1 MCVWIN
7 RNRELQSFS
16 LKCKFGVFLQL
27 QGRSAAL
34 GTSRCGALLACARE
48 TLALIR
54 LKKQTSS
61 LLWVHFL
68 CGGRRCSLER
78 GDCHNL
84 IRTRNQARVS
94 CNATMAPT
102 ARTLELGNCL
112 RAGGAGEPH
121 RRSTP
126 TPLVESTAASCV
138 ALKEPRNSFDV
149 C

>member
-7 RNRELQSFS
+7 INRELQSFS
-16 LKCKFGVFLQL
+16 LKCKFGVFLRL

-54 LKKQTSS
+54 LKKQTSL

-78 GDCHNL
+78 GDCHNFAFPATP
-84 IRTRNQARVS
+84 RWRRRRGRVQEG
-94 CNATMAPT
+94 
-102 ARTLELGNCL
+102 LESLTDVPRQPHWL
-112 RAGGAGEPH
+112 RARRLPVWRSKNLGTALMCVEPH
-121 RRSTP
+121 
-126 TPLVESTAASCV
+126 
-138 ALKEPRNSFDV
+138 
-149 C
+149 

>member
-1 MCVWIN
+1 MCVWIKI
-7 RNRELQSFS
+7 NRELQSLS
-16 LKCKFGVFLQL
+16 LKCKFGVSSRRRGCL
-27 QGRSAAL
+27 AAL
-34 GTSRCGALLACARE
+34 GTSWCGALLACARK
-48 TLALIR
+48 TLALIQ

-61 LLWVHFL
+61 LLRVHFL

-84 IRTRNQARVS
+84 IRTRNRARVS

-102 ARTLELGNCL
+102 ARTRELGNCL